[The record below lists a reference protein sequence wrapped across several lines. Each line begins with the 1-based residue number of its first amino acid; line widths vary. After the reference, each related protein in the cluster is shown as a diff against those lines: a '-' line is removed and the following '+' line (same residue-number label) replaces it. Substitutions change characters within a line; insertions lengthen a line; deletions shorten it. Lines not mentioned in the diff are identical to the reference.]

1 MGAETSVA
9 PDDSLGD
16 GPYAYAVRY
25 TLLIFAAALVI
36 VLTYVSPSMGAT
48 LGFVACAALLFRRM
62 SAPDAETLSPESSF
76 VDDPIS
82 TDLAGPAL
90 DWARRELGLP
100 ETGDEAPLVL
110 NTTHGRIELATG
122 HRNHAPFVSV
132 KWLVG
137 DETEMTW
144 IMRRKQSLLGL
155 ARIVDNTPVHG
166 SRIEYRLRKMAL
178 SSPSDTAFDAG
189 TSRPRLFNEL
199 LERGLA
205 DLIRQHHFDLQYRL
219 EELVFTGT
227 SLTAVYVPA
236 GEPSNSPWATESIK
250 RTLPVIQLMA
260 RFLAESHIPS
270 AQS

>member
-1 MGAETSVA
+1 MPKLVWS
-9 PDDSLGD
+9 PDDSLGL
-16 GPYAYAVRY
+16 GPYAYYVRY
-25 TLLIFAAALVI
+25 TLLIFAACLLL
-36 VLTYVSPSMGAT
+36 VLTYISPPMGAT
-48 LGFVACAALLFRRM
+48 LVFVACAALLFRRM
-62 SAPDAETLSPESSF
+62 SAPDTETPIPESSS

-82 TDLAGPAL
+82 TELAGPAL

-100 ETGDEAPLVL
+100 QTGDGSPLVL
-110 NTTHGRIELATG
+110 NTPHGRIELATG

-144 IMRRKQSLLGL
+144 IVRRKQSLLGL

-166 SRIEYRLRKMAL
+166 SRIEYRLRKMTF
-178 SSPSDTAFDAG
+178 SSPSNDAFDAG

-205 DLIRQHHFDLQYRL
+205 DLLQQQHYDLQYRL
-219 EELVFTGT
+219 EEVTFTGT

-236 GEPSNSPWATESIK
+236 AEPSNSPWATESIK
-250 RTLPVIQLMA
+250 RALPIVQLMA
-260 RFLAESHIPS
+260 TFLVESHIPS